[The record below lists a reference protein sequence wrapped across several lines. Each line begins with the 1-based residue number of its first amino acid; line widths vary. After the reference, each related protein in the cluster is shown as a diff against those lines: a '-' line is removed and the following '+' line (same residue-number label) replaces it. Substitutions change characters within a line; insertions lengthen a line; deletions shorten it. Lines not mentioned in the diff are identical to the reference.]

1 MDTKSCKEQISE
13 YINEYSKPA
22 MIEELA
28 KLLANLDKQSNKE
41 YETDTNAYQTTL
53 GLIKYIGE
61 KLNDEGGEELM
72 RQVLTESRSFGCNTR
87 FVEREWNRIGS
98 WLG

>member
-1 MDTKSCKEQISE
+1 MEPKEYKEQISE

-28 KLLANLDKQSNKE
+28 KLLAKLDKQSSKE
-41 YETDTNAYQTTL
+41 YETDKNAYETTL
-53 GLIKYIGE
+53 KLIKYLGE

-72 RQVLTESRSFGCNTR
+72 RQVLALSGSFGCNTR
-87 FVEREWNRIGS
+87 FVDREWTGIGS
-98 WLG
+98 WFG